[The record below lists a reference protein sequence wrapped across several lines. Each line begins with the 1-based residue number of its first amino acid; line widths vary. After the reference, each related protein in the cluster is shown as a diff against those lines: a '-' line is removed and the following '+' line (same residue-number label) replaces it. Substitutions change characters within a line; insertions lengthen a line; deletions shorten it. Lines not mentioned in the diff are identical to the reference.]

1 MGEIAITVNKTVAR
15 LAKFVLPVLVVLCLV
30 AVLVYLASG
39 YNIQLLNPK
48 GTIALQQ
55 RDLMFIAIG
64 MMLLVVIPV
73 FIMTFVIS
81 WKYRASNVKA
91 KYDPEWDHSR
101 AAETLWWAVPF
112 AIIAVLAGITW
123 VTSHSLDPYRPLAS
137 DVKPVRIQVV
147 ALQWKWLFLYPEQGI
162 ATVNHVQF
170 PVNTPVSFQIT
181 SDAPMN
187 SFWIPQLGGQI
198 YAMSGMNTSL
208 HLMASDTGT
217 YNGSSANISGEGFA
231 GMKFTATAQTP
242 GEFERW
248 VSTITRKNIPLSSD
262 AYDHLS
268 EPSKNV
274 PPQYYS
280 SYQPDLYDTIIMKY
294 MGHGGMHGH

>member
-30 AVLVYLASG
+30 AALVYLASG

-48 GTIALQQ
+48 GTVAAQQ

-64 MMLLVVIPV
+64 MMLLVVVPV
-73 FIMTFVIS
+73 FVMTFVIA

-101 AAETLWWAVPF
+101 TAETLWWAIPF

-137 DVKPVRIQVV
+137 DTKPLRVQVV

-162 ATVNHVQF
+162 ATVNHVEF
-170 PVNTPVSFQIT
+170 PVNTPISFQIT

-208 HLMASDTGT
+208 HLMAKDVGT
-217 YNGSSANISGEGFA
+217 YNGSSANISGKGFA
-231 GMKFTATAQTP
+231 GMKFTATAQTQA
-242 GEFERW
+242 EFERW
-248 VSTITRKNIPLSSD
+248 VGTIAQKNIPLSSD

-268 EPSKNV
+268 EPSENV

-280 SYQPDLYDTIIMKY
+280 SYQDSLYDTIIMKY
-294 MGHGGMHGH
+294 MGHGGTHAY